1 MINAASSY
9 LYGDV
14 RIENCTFDFDASE
27 ARYSEEIIELYGC
40 YQSSYPGKMLN
51 VLLKDVTMT
60 GNNVTPVDV
69 DSRYTNGIVLTEE
82 GTNTYTVD
90 GVQVNYDGSAK

>member
-1 MINAASSY
+1 
-9 LYGDV
+9 
-14 RIENCTFDFDASE
+14 
-27 ARYSEEIIELYGC
+27 
-40 YQSSYPGKMLN
+40 
-51 VLLKDVTMT
+51 MT